1 MKGVYLMHRKILYT
15 TILSLLTFLFAT
27 CSFAQEQTSSTN
39 SPQNITEQI
48 DLKKYFDDLNG
59 TIIFYNPENEKY
71 IVYNEQL
78 SEKPSSPCSTFKIFS
93 TYVGLLTNHID
104 PENSL
109 RRWNGTKYWM
119 NEWNRDIDLD
129 NAFKYSCVW
138 YYRRVIDDIGQETMQ
153 QYLNEYNYGNK
164 DISDWKGDLN
174 TNEPSYD
181 LKGFWIESSLK
192 ISPKEQTQVISKIFV
207 DLQKA
212 NNQAVI
218 NEMKHVMLAYEN
230 TDQNL
235 KIYGKTGYGVV
246 NDEPAD
252 AWFVGMYEVNGKTN
266 YFALR
271 LDNPKNAES
280 TSVKA
285 KEIAINII
293 KDNADKLF

>member
-1 MKGVYLMHRKILYT
+1 MHRKILYT

-48 DLKKYFDDLNG
+48 DLKKYFNDLNG

-192 ISPKEQTQVISKIFV
+192 ISPKEQTQVISKIFA

>member
-1 MKGVYLMHRKILYT
+1 MHRKILYT

-192 ISPKEQTQVISKIFV
+192 ISPKEQTQVISKIFA

-271 LDNPKNAES
+271 LDNPK
-280 TSVKA
+280 KRR
-285 KEIAINII
+285 KYQC
-293 KDNADKLF
+293 

>member
-1 MKGVYLMHRKILYT
+1 MHRKILYT

-39 SPQNITEQI
+39 SSQNITEQI

-192 ISPKEQTQVISKIFV
+192 ISPKEQTQVISKIFA

>member
-1 MKGVYLMHRKILYT
+1 MHRKILYT

-174 TNEPSYD
+174 TNELSYD

-192 ISPKEQTQVISKIFV
+192 ISPKEQTQVISKIFAN
-207 DLQKA
+207 LQKA

>member
-1 MKGVYLMHRKILYT
+1 MHRKILYT

-174 TNEPSYD
+174 TNGPSYD
-181 LKGFWIESSLK
+181 LKGFWLESSLK
-192 ISPKEQTQVISKIFV
+192 ISPKEQTQVISKIFA

>member
-192 ISPKEQTQVISKIFV
+192 ISPKEQTQVISKIFA

-266 YFALR
+266 YFFR
-271 LDNPKNAES
+271 RCKKKIRNRGR
-280 TSVKA
+280 
-285 KEIAINII
+285 
-293 KDNADKLF
+293 

>member
-1 MKGVYLMHRKILYT
+1 MHRKILYT

-192 ISPKEQTQVISKIFV
+192 ISPKEQTQVISKIFA

-271 LDNPKNAES
+271 LDNPKKAES

>member
-39 SPQNITEQI
+39 SPQNVTEQI

-78 SEKPSSPCSTFKIFS
+78 SDKPSSPCSTFKIFS

-153 QYLNEYNYGNK
+153 QYVNEYNYGNK

-192 ISPKEQTQVISKIFV
+192 ISPKEQTQVISKIFA

>member
-59 TIIFYNPENEKY
+59 TIVFYNPENEKY

-192 ISPKEQTQVISKIFV
+192 ISPKEQTQVISKIFA

-252 AWFVGMYEVNGKTN
+252 AWFVGMYEVKGKTN

>member
-78 SEKPSSPCSTFKIFS
+78 SEKPSSPCSTFKMFS

-192 ISPKEQTQVISKIFV
+192 ISPKEQTQVISKIFA

>member
-1 MKGVYLMHRKILYT
+1 MKGVYLMHRKLLNT
-15 TILSLLTFLFAT
+15 TIISLLTFLFAT

-59 TIIFYNPENEKY
+59 TIVFYNPENEKY

-192 ISPKEQTQVISKIFV
+192 ISPKEQTQVISKIFA

>member
-1 MKGVYLMHRKILYT
+1 MHRKILYT

-192 ISPKEQTQVISKIFV
+192 ISPKEQTQVISKIFAN
-207 DLQKA
+207 LQKA

>member
-1 MKGVYLMHRKILYT
+1 MHRKILYT

-129 NAFKYSCVW
+129 NAFKYSCIW

-192 ISPKEQTQVISKIFV
+192 ISPKEQTQVISKIFA

>member
-1 MKGVYLMHRKILYT
+1 MKEVYLMHRKILYT

-27 CSFAQEQTSSTN
+27 CSFAQEQTSSTK

-192 ISPKEQTQVISKIFV
+192 ISPKFG
-207 DLQKA
+207 D
-212 NNQAVI
+212 
-218 NEMKHVMLAYEN
+218 VM
-230 TDQNL
+230 
-235 KIYGKTGYGVV
+235 
-246 NDEPAD
+246 
-252 AWFVGMYEVNGKTN
+252 
-266 YFALR
+266 
-271 LDNPKNAES
+271 
-280 TSVKA
+280 
-285 KEIAINII
+285 
-293 KDNADKLF
+293 

>member
-192 ISPKEQTQVISKIFV
+192 ISPKEQTQVISKIFA

-252 AWFVGMYEVNGKTN
+252 AWFVGMYEVNGKIN

>member
-192 ISPKEQTQVISKIFV
+192 ISPKEQTQVISKIFA

>member
-1 MKGVYLMHRKILYT
+1 MKEVYLMHRKILYT

-192 ISPKEQTQVISKIFV
+192 ISPKEQTQVISKIFA

>member
-1 MKGVYLMHRKILYT
+1 MHRKILYT

-59 TIIFYNPENEKY
+59 TIVFYNPENEKY

-192 ISPKEQTQVISKIFV
+192 ISPKEQTQVISKIFA

>member
-1 MKGVYLMHRKILYT
+1 MKGFYLMRRKILYT

-192 ISPKEQTQVISKIFV
+192 ISPKEQTQVISKIFA

>member
-1 MKGVYLMHRKILYT
+1 MHRKILYT

-192 ISPKEQTQVISKIFV
+192 ISPKEQTQVISKIFA

-271 LDNPKNAES
+271 LDNPKNAKS
-280 TSVKA
+280 TSAKA

>member
-1 MKGVYLMHRKILYT
+1 MHRKILYT

-71 IVYNEQL
+71 IVYNKQL

-192 ISPKEQTQVISKIFV
+192 ISPKEQTQVISKIFA

>member
-1 MKGVYLMHRKILYT
+1 MHRKILYT

-39 SPQNITEQI
+39 SPQNITEQT

-192 ISPKEQTQVISKIFV
+192 ISPKEQTQVISKIFA

-271 LDNPKNAES
+271 LDNPKNAKS
-280 TSVKA
+280 TSAKA

>member
-1 MKGVYLMHRKILYT
+1 MHRKILYT

-192 ISPKEQTQVISKIFV
+192 ISPKEQTHVISKIFA

>member
-1 MKGVYLMHRKILYT
+1 MHRKILYT

-59 TIIFYNPENEKY
+59 TIVFYNPENEKY

-192 ISPKEQTQVISKIFV
+192 ISPKEQTQVISKIFA

-252 AWFVGMYEVNGKTN
+252 AWFVGMYEVKGKTN

>member
-1 MKGVYLMHRKILYT
+1 MHRKILYT

-153 QYLNEYNYGNK
+153 QYVNEYNYGNK

-192 ISPKEQTQVISKIFV
+192 ISPKEQTQVISKIFA

>member
-1 MKGVYLMHRKILYT
+1 MHRKILYT

-27 CSFAQEQTSSTN
+27 CSFAQEQISSTN

-192 ISPKEQTQVISKIFV
+192 ISPKEQTQVISKIFA

>member
-1 MKGVYLMHRKILYT
+1 MHRKILYT
-15 TILSLLTFLFAT
+15 TILSLLAFLFAT

-192 ISPKEQTQVISKIFV
+192 ISPKEQTQVISKIFA

>member
-192 ISPKEQTQVISKIFV
+192 ISPKEQTQVISKIFA

-271 LDNPKNAES
+271 LDNPKNAKS
-280 TSVKA
+280 TSAKA

>member
-1 MKGVYLMHRKILYT
+1 MHRKILYT

-271 LDNPKNAES
+271 LDNPKNAKS
-280 TSVKA
+280 TSAKA

>member
-1 MKGVYLMHRKILYT
+1 MHRKILYT

-192 ISPKEQTQVISKIFV
+192 ISPKEQTQVISKIFA

-252 AWFVGMYEVNGKTN
+252 AWFVGMYEINGKTN

>member
-1 MKGVYLMHRKILYT
+1 MHRKILYT

>member
-48 DLKKYFDDLNG
+48 DLKKYFNDLNG

-192 ISPKEQTQVISKIFV
+192 ISPKEQTQVISKIFA

>member
-1 MKGVYLMHRKILYT
+1 MRRKILYT

-192 ISPKEQTQVISKIFV
+192 ISPKEQTQVISKIFA

>member
-1 MKGVYLMHRKILYT
+1 MHRKILYT

-192 ISPKEQTQVISKIFV
+192 ISPKEQTQVISKIFA

>member
-129 NAFKYSCVW
+129 NAFKYSCIW

-192 ISPKEQTQVISKIFV
+192 ISPKEQTQVISKIFA

>member
-1 MKGVYLMHRKILYT
+1 MHRKILYT

-27 CSFAQEQTSSTN
+27 CSFAQEQTSSTK

-153 QYLNEYNYGNK
+153 QYVNEYNYGNK
-164 DISDWKGDLN
+164 DISDWKGKADLYDK
-174 TNEPSYD
+174 PQD
-181 LKGFWIESSLK
+181 LKGFWLESSLK
-192 ISPKEQTQVISKIFV
+192 ISPKEQTKVLSKIFA
-207 DLQKA
+207 DLKA
-212 NNQAVI
+212 TNNQEVT
-218 NEMKHVMLAYEN
+218 NELKHLMLAYADN
-230 TDQNL
+230 TTDL
-235 KIYGKTGYGVV
+235 KIYGKTGSGMI
-246 NDEPAD
+246 NDENTD

-271 LDNPKNAES
+271 LDDPKNAKS
-280 TSVKA
+280 TSAKA

>member
-1 MKGVYLMHRKILYT
+1 M
-15 TILSLLTFLFAT
+15 TFLFAT

-192 ISPKEQTQVISKIFV
+192 ISPKEQTQVISKIFA